1 MKLKK
6 LAIAVVFSAL
16 SIMAVV
22 AHAAP
27 TVRVYVDN
35 NEIMFDAAPAIVD
48 GRVMVPVR
56 AVFEKAG
63 ATVEWNGDTRITTLK
78 LDDYEVTIREGDP
91 FLVKNGEAVALDVP
105 ATIIEERLAIPV
117 RAIAEA
123 MDFGVTWNGVRSS
136 VLIAT
141 NGKEYRANS
150 QWKTGFHTLKQG
162 GFLSEHNLDDI
173 RFFDLDGDD
182 ENDALAFIPTKV
194 LADGTKEVPALWINA
209 TNFNS
214 VLATDMDPYAV
225 AVADI
230 VSSDK
235 YKEVIV
241 LYNSEDGKCAGFYR
255 YNGADVFQIK
265 ANNTENGMIYFNN
278 NLFIDGVENIISD
291 VDGLCFLDNM
301 ICTGIYSL
309 ENSEICRYM
318 LNVSSNIED
327 REFIRS
333 YDDDLPYCYREVSE
347 YNKGEY
353 VDTAAGDDV
362 IYSNDIAS
370 FKILDFYV
378 DDQDPSKFE
387 FFVEMPDKST
397 FVIWPYRV

>member
-1 MKLKK
+1 MNFKK
-6 LAIAVVFSAL
+6 LALAIS
-16 SIMAVV
+16 VV
-22 AHAAP
+22 AMSAMTMVVSANSN
-27 TVRVYVDN
+27 VKVYVDN
-35 NEIMFDAAPAIVD
+35 TEIMFDSAPTIVE

-63 ATVEWNGDTRITTLK
+63 ATVEWNGETRITTLK
-78 LDDYEVTIREGDP
+78 LDDYEVTIKEGDP

-162 GFLSEHNLDDI
+162 GFMSEHNLDDI
-173 RFFDLDGDD
+173 RFFDLDGDG
-182 ENDALAFIPTKV
+182 ENDALAFIPVKT
-194 LADGTKEVPALWINA
+194 LADGTKEIPALWINGMC
-209 TNFNS
+209 FNS
-214 VLATDMDPYAV
+214 VMSENMEPYAV
-225 AVADI
+225 VVADI
-230 VSSDK
+230 VATDK
-235 YKEVIV
+235 YKEIVV
-241 LYNSEDGKCAGFYR
+241 LYNSKNGKCAGFYR

-265 ANNTENGMIYFNN
+265 ANNSENGMIYFTN

-291 VDGLCFLDNM
+291 VDGLCFLNNM

-309 ENSEICRYM
+309 ESSEICRYM
-318 LNVSSNIED
+318 LNVSANITD
-327 REFIRS
+327 KEFIRS
-333 YDDDLPYCYREVSE
+333 YDDDLPYRYKEISE

-353 VDTAAGDDV
+353 VGTTDGDV

-370 FKILDFYV
+370 FKVIDFYV
-378 DDQDPSKFE
+378 DEQDPAKFE
-387 FFVEMPDKST
+387 FYVELPEKKT
-397 FVIWPYRV
+397 VVIWPYKK